1 MDGYKYLL
9 QRNRLMMNLEEELEK
24 IKTLPDDERRREKTR
39 LEAEF
44 DRALGELYSQV
55 ADEYPGERKGKAR
68 PTEDSR

>member
-1 MDGYKYLL
+1 MDGYKYLI

-24 IKTLPDDERRREKTR
+24 IKMLPDEERQREKAR

-55 ADEYPGERKGKAR
+55 ADEYPGERRGKAGA
-68 PTEDSR
+68 TEDSR